1 MLQNVI
7 INRTFKEH
15 NDCSVKSIAIAF
27 NENYEYAHDL
37 LKTLGR
43 KRYLPVT
50 LPIFE
55 NSLNVICVLKKK
67 SFQKKDI
74 SDKELTIKE
83 FILKHQKGTYIIC
96 TKDHACSIKN
106 GLIHDEIDNYDKTEK
121 KKLLQSKVVLYYK
134 IINRRKKLILSLK

>member
-1 MLQNVI
+1 MLQNVT
-7 INRTFKEH
+7 INRAFKEH

-43 KRYLPVT
+43 KRYLPIA

-55 NSLNVICVLKKK
+55 RSLYVICALKKK
-67 SFQKKDI
+67 NFHKKDI

-83 FILKHQKGTYIIC
+83 FILKHQRGTYIIC
-96 TKDHACSIKN
+96 TQDHACTLKK
-106 GLIHDEIDNYDKTEK
+106 GLIHDEFDSYDKTEK
-121 KKLLQSKVVLYYK
+121 KKFLQSKVVLYYK
-134 IINRRKKLILSLK
+134 IINRRKNLILSLK